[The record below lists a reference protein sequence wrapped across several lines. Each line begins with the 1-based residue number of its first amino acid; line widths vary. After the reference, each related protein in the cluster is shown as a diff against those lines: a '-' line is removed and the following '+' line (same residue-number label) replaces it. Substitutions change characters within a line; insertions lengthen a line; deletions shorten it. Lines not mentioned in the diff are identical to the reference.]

1 MACMCAKM
9 YISRRTTDIIWMS
22 SSRFGYDLGAKIII
36 SCVRTGL
43 NVCHLDTHCYF
54 SHIIDLV
61 PQQTVHRCL
70 KKKAKQNQTITKKKP
85 FKKFIR
91 LDLNKKK
98 INSTLH
104 FLCLTNCNVWL
115 YLFFNKKKNSYFI
128 SGRWTN
134 SCCLAYGK
142 CCWDSDIQ
150 TRVLMLLRQSCHD
163 LRVKGRKKQG
173 KKQSGL

>member
-61 PQQTVHRCL
+61 P
-70 KKKAKQNQTITKKKP
+70 
-85 FKKFIR
+85 
-91 LDLNKKK
+91 
-98 INSTLH
+98 
-104 FLCLTNCNVWL
+104 
-115 YLFFNKKKNSYFI
+115 
-128 SGRWTN
+128 
-134 SCCLAYGK
+134 
-142 CCWDSDIQ
+142 
-150 TRVLMLLRQSCHD
+150 
-163 LRVKGRKKQG
+163 
-173 KKQSGL
+173 